1 MDTDEKRA
9 LGLGKLCCSKKIV
22 LTSYI
27 FTALLTLVT
36 ILCVFLGNCDPSPL
50 SGITALAWAETT
62 ACNAFYFWKAKN
74 ENRIKLTEKMVH
86 DLADKYGI
94 DAVVSLVS
102 TIIRD

>member
-1 MDTDEKRA
+1 MEEEKVTKKV
-9 LGLGKLCCSKKIV
+9 GKLCCSKKIV

-27 FTALLTLVT
+27 LTALLTLVT
-36 ILCVFLGNCDPSPL
+36 ILGVFLSDRDSSPL
-50 SGITALAWAETT
+50 ATVTALAWTETA

-94 DAVVSLVS
+94 DAVVNLVS
-102 TIIRD
+102 TIIKD

>member
-1 MDTDEKRA
+1 MKRRA
-9 LGLGKLCCSKKIV
+9 ELCCSKKIV

-27 FTALLTLVT
+27 FTALLTLAT
-36 ILCVFLGNCDPSPL
+36 FLSFFFGDRDTSPL
-50 SGITALAWAETT
+50 VTVTALSWAETA

>member
-1 MDTDEKRA
+1 MDVDEKRTR
-9 LGLGKLCCSKKIV
+9 KLCCSKKIV
-22 LTSYI
+22 LTSYM
-27 FTALLTLVT
+27 FTALLTLAT
-36 ILCVFLGNCDPSPL
+36 LLCIFLSDRDPSPL
-50 SGITALAWAETT
+50 VTVTTLAWAETA